1 MAIHNLPQLK
11 DAGDLAG
18 TRVLVRASLNVPIG
32 EGDEVLN
39 QFRLMRGLPTIKYLT
54 SQGAKVILM
63 GHIGR
68 DPEETLLPVYR
79 HLLRHFDLSFTYDVT
94 GEETQ
99 SCVSGMQD
107 GQVVLLENLRQD
119 PRERENDPG
128 FARELADLA
137 DVYVNDAFS
146 VSHRV
151 HTSIVGVPQYL
162 PAYAGLSFVHE
173 YEELTKAMHPPE
185 PSLFILGG
193 AKFDTKLP
201 LIEEYLKIY
210 DHVFVGGALANDL
223 FKAQGHEVGSSLVSD
238 TDLSDGHLLR
248 QQNLLLPVDVIVSGE
263 DGAYITTPDDV
274 DSNEIILDAGPETV
288 EMLGEYIKDAKTVLW
303 NGPLG
308 NYEVGCDEAT
318 HGVARSIAASSAYSV
333 IGGGDTVASIEALD
347 LQDKFSFLST
357 AGGAM
362 LKFLEHGTLPAI
374 EALIK
379 SHE

>member
-1 MAIHNLPQLK
+1 MAMHNLPRLK

-54 SQGAKVILM
+54 CQGAKVILM

-94 GEETQ
+94 GEETK
-99 SCVSGMQD
+99 SCVSDMQD

-151 HTSIVGVPQYL
+151 HASIVGVPQYL

-223 FKAQGHEVGSSLVSD
+223 FKAQGREVGSSLVSD
-238 TDLSDGHLLR
+238 TDLSDGYLLR